1 VREADALALRAYANE
16 RKLKNIGRGGW
27 AMVDS
32 NGPGR
37 RRGVASFFVSWLGEH
52 HAFRLAEATRV
63 WSSHTL
69 MACVFILG
77 IWLVEKFTYLLWGRE
92 LPLLFGWFPLQYIF
106 HAADAGVLV
115 VFLLYGGYKA
125 MRAYMGE
132 GR

>member
-1 VREADALALRAYANE
+1 LGD
-16 RKLKNIGRGGW
+16 GRLEW
-27 AMVDS
+27 T
-32 NGPGR
+32 GPASW
-37 RRGVASFFVSWLGEH
+37 RGIFLVSWLGEH

-92 LPLLFGWFPLQYIF
+92 LPLLFGGSRYSIF
-106 HAADAGVLV
+106 FTQPTL
-115 VFLLYGGYKA
+115 A

>member
-1 VREADALALRAYANE
+1 LALRAYANE
-16 RKLKNIGRGGW
+16 RKLKKIGRGGW

-77 IWLVEKFTYLLWGRE
+77 IWLVEKFTYVLSYHCCSGGSRYSIFFMRPTLEFW
-92 LPLLFGWFPLQYIF
+92 WFFSCMVATRPCAHIWEKAGEIRRT
-106 HAADAGVLV
+106 HAG
-115 VFLLYGGYKA
+115 
-125 MRAYMGE
+125 
-132 GR
+132 